1 MKKLAIALF
10 GLLLL
15 LSGCGTKASS
25 DSETVKVGI
34 SSSEEPTWEL
44 VKKLAKDKGIDIEI
58 VKFDDYV
65 QPNLA
70 LDSGEIDLNAFQTI
84 VYLDNF
90 KQNRNLELSAIG
102 TTSIWPMGI
111 YSKKITS
118 IDDIKEGSQII
129 IPKDPTN
136 LGRALLLLQKSGLI
150 TLKSEFNGEG
160 GLENIESNP
169 YNLEIT
175 PVDSAQTPRGLDDA
189 TASIIN
195 SNVAISA
202 GLNPTT
208 DSVFREDADN
218 KAYINIIAAQTKQK
232 DKKVFQEIVDIY
244 HSAEVTDFIKN
255 HFEGAAV
262 PVIKP
267 ISYLDGY
274 KQNK

>member
-84 VYLDNF
+84 VYFDNF